1 MLIIRIRFP
10 NGRGRGTGRENHSP
24 NPLHLVLREALLG
37 AVVEL
42 GRARALVRRHLP
54 SKKRFRPTQ
63 RNLEYGGWHDR

>member
-1 MLIIRIRFP
+1 MLIIHIRFP
-10 NGRGRGTGRENHSP
+10 NGRGRGPGTGRENHSP

-54 SKKRFRPTQ
+54 SKEALQANP
-63 RNLEYGGWHDR
+63 EEP

>member
-10 NGRGRGTGRENHSP
+10 NGRGRGARIIAR
-24 NPLHLVLREALLG
+24 NPLHLVRREALLG

-63 RNLEYGGWHDR
+63 RNLEYGG